1 MRGNLIVMFVTAV
14 CFFFPLLFFL
24 SRKYWLVLLHYYKNS
39 PPISKSWIRA
49 CPRPLIKFLSF
60 PFSVDFSYFSF
71 LYSLVGS
78 SYAQKLHGHV
88 TLKIWVPRFI
98 LHVHHAT
105 LIFPG
110 VIFGIYFM
118 GECHKCTGSST
129 SCKLHWNVQLNLY
142 YTYTILHWI
151 ATVHLSLAL
160 STDHLSL
167 VLIFCAHCWSS
178 IPSTDYLSL
187 VPIVCP

>member
-1 MRGNLIVMFVTAV
+1 MHPGDIRKKSTRV
-14 CFFFPLLFFL
+14 CRAPWPHAMAQFICSRIAENRENPIPEMAHAYGLRLPL
-24 SRKYWLVLLHYYKNS
+24 WLLTK
-39 PPISKSWIRA
+39 PKF
-49 CPRPLIKFLSF
+49 PRPLIKFLSF

-151 ATVHLSLAL
+151 AT

-167 VLIFCAHCWSS
+167 ALI
-178 IPSTDYLSL
+178 T
-187 VPIVCP
+187 CP